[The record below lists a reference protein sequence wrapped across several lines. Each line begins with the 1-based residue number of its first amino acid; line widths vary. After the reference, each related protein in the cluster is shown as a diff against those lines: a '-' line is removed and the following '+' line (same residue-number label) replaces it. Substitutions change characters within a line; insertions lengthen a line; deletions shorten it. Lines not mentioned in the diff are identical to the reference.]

1 MKTRREQS
9 KEEIMVIK
17 LFASNYAKDLLC
29 TTIIE
34 HYHKMLYGILNI
46 LHSYYVIYMNKQL
59 VFGVIA
65 VVFATALI
73 SSLVVDQAS
82 ADRNKAKRGNGL
94 SGNGQGNGQ
103 SIAQSC
109 EQSQSSSIVT
119 AGSGSSSLERDSI
132 LPIPISGSGV
142 TGSGINGAQC
152 TNTNNGGNAAS

>member
-46 LHSYYVIYMNKQL
+46 PHSYYVIYMNKQL

-65 VVFATALI
+65 VVFATAMI
-73 SSLVVDQAS
+73 ASLVVDQAS
-82 ADRNKAKRGNGL
+82 ANRNMQTSSFQN
-94 SGNGQGNGQ
+94 QGGQ
-103 SIAQSC
+103 SISQACTQD
-109 EQSQSSSIVT
+109 QSSSTTT
-119 AGSGSSSLERDSI
+119 AG
-132 LPIPISGSGV
+132 
-142 TGSGINGAQC
+142 
-152 TNTNNGGNAAS
+152 

>member
-34 HYHKMLYGILNI
+34 HYHKMLYDILNI
-46 LHSYYVIYMNKQL
+46 PHSYYVIYMNKQL

-73 SSLVVDQAS
+73 ASLVVDQAN
-82 ADRNKAKRGNGL
+82 AFRRKNKRSSFKSNIGL
-94 SGNGQGNGQ
+94 GGSGQR
-103 SIAQSC
+103 IAQSC
-109 EQSQSSSIVT
+109 KKSKS
-119 AGSGSSSLERDSI
+119 
-132 LPIPISGSGV
+132 
-142 TGSGINGAQC
+142 
-152 TNTNNGGNAAS
+152 

>member
-34 HYHKMLYGILNI
+34 HYHKMFYGILNI
-46 LHSYYVIYMNKQL
+46 RHSYYAIYMNKQL

-73 SSLVVDQAS
+73 ASLVVDQANAQRS
-82 ADRNKAKRGNGL
+82 NR
-94 SGNGQGNGQ
+94 Q
-103 SIAQSC
+103 SITEFCSQD
-109 EQSQSSSIVT
+109 QSSTLTT
-119 AGSGSSSLERDSI
+119 AGQN
-132 LPIPISGSGV
+132 SGV
-142 TGSGINGAQC
+142 TGSGNNGADC